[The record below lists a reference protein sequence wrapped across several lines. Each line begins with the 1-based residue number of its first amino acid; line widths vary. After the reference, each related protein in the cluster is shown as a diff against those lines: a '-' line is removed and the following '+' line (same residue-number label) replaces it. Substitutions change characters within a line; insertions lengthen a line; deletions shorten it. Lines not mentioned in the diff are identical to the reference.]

1 MRTRIFYAVAAAV
14 VVAAATLVAVH
25 AGILSTPAPA
35 DAVQPGTAV
44 TPSRTAPPPP
54 RPVYFGL
61 FQSPNNLQ
69 YSFPV
74 TPKYAVQY
82 YGWPEKFQTADVQA
96 AWNDGTESF
105 LELQTCGDPC
115 QLSNS
120 TPLTDIVNGQY
131 DSYLTT
137 FADAINAF
145 GHPVLLTFD
154 HEMNGKTG
162 YPWNVTD
169 EGTSTGVTP
178 QLWIEA
184 WDHVTSVISGI
195 AGQYVTWVWAPDVES
210 YANSFA
216 PYWPGTAGGPGE
228 NVGMVGLDG
237 YLGSNATWANTIA
250 SSVTAIEQLSGNQ
263 YPFAITETGVDP
275 SDSNATD
282 QISDLVTNVRSAG
295 GFFIYF
301 DSGKWVMTSAMQ
313 AALIQDADPSPVPGR
328 TPPGS

>member
-1 MRTRIFYAVAAAV
+1 LSGVA
-14 VVAAATLVAVH
+14 VVAAAAAAALIAVH
-25 AGILSTPAPA
+25 PGIRNTSATA
-35 DAVQPGTAV
+35 DAVQPPTAV

-54 RPVYFGL
+54 TPVYFGL
-61 FQSPNNLQ
+61 FQSSNDLQ

-82 YGWPEKFQTADVQA
+82 YGWPEVFQTADVQA
-96 AWNDGTESF
+96 AWNEGTESF

-115 QLSNS
+115 DDATS
-120 TPLTDIVNGQY
+120 TPLTDVVNGDY

-154 HEMNGKTG
+154 HEMNGKSG
-162 YPWNVTD
+162 YPWNVSN
-169 EGTSTGVTP
+169 EGASTGVTP

-184 WDHVTSVISGI
+184 WDHVTSLISSI

-210 YANSFA
+210 YADSFA
-216 PYWPGTAGGPGE
+216 PYWPGTADGPGE
-228 NVGMVGLDG
+228 NVGIVGLDG
-237 YLGSNATWANTIA
+237 YLGANATWADTIA
-250 SSVTAIEQLSGNQ
+250 GSVTAIEQLSDDL

-282 QISDLVTNVRSAG
+282 QITDLVTNVRSAG
-295 GFFIYF
+295 GFVIYF
-301 DSGKWVMTSAMQ
+301 DSGNWVMTSAMQ
-313 AALIQDADPSPVPGR
+313 STFIQDADPSPTPAR
-328 TPPGS
+328 TPPAG